1 MNAGYVRRI
10 VGAMAVAGLSCVAVA
25 VPCQAAI
32 ESRDIL
38 KTYFETG
45 DIPTE
50 DQFANLIDSTL
61 NLVLDYG
68 SGIESHT
75 VDLDSVGGI
84 AGDGSGN
91 ALRMNKGDIIDS
103 ALNLLDDGLIVGG
116 GSDWPGQ
123 SGYLGLQFELP
134 DATGLGTT
142 THYGFVQMSVDGPT
156 SSTPYAIR
164 IYGFAYEGDPDQP
177 IIVAQIVPEP
187 STVALA
193 ITGLI
198 GWAVCRRASGSSIV
212 RHRQPLFDRWV
223 AVQ

>member
-10 VGAMAVAGLSCVAVA
+10 VGAMAVAGLSCVIVA
-25 VPCQAAI
+25 APCQAAI

-45 DIPTE
+45 DIPNQ
-50 DQFANLIDSTL
+50 DDFADLIDSSL
-61 NLVLDYG
+61 NLVLNSG
-68 SGIESHT
+68 SGIEFHT
-75 VDLDSVGGI
+75 VDLDAVGGI

-103 ALNLLDDGLIVGG
+103 ALNFIDDGLFVGG
-116 GSDWPGQ
+116 SSDWPGQ

-134 DATGLGTT
+134 DATGLGPPT
-142 THYGFVQMSVDGPT
+142 THYGFVQMSVDSAT

-187 STVALA
+187 STAALV
-193 ITGLI
+193 IIGLI

-223 AVQ
+223 AV